1 MLLLQSKELLIG
13 HCATRQM
20 SPKRKGAEW
29 ALPLPPTKLSMKKMK
44 KALSIVGRRMVG
56 FNVPADLF
64 KDKWNNNYT
73 G

>member
-13 HCATRQM
+13 HCATQQM

-29 ALPLPPTKLSMKKMK
+29 ALPPPPTKLLMKKMK
-44 KALSIVGRRMVG
+44 KALSIVGRRMVE

>member
-20 SPKRKGAEW
+20 SPKRKGGEW
-29 ALPLPPTKLSMKKMK
+29 ALPSPTKLSMKKMK

-64 KDKWNNNYT
+64 KDKWNNNYI

>member
-29 ALPLPPTKLSMKKMK
+29 ALPLSPTKLSMKKMK

-64 KDKWNNNYT
+64 KDK
-73 G
+73 

>member
-1 MLLLQSKELLIG
+1 MG
-13 HCATRQM
+13 AT
-20 SPKRKGAEW
+20 STTDGVIDEEDE
-29 ALPLPPTKLSMKKMK
+29 K

-64 KDKWNNNYT
+64 KDKWNNNYI